1 MRRLFVSVL
10 VIIGVFAGV
19 NAAPREVVRSAG
31 VSQSGAGRNN
41 TAARVAT
48 NKTVAARSA
57 TNTTSKTISARAATP
72 TQKVINSGTKIAAAT
87 QNTAV
92 NEECQNKYFGC
103 MDAFC
108 MLDNTSGGRCL
119 CSNRN
124 AELDTVLNEIEKLDQ
139 QTYEMAT
146 LGVEQIEMGADA
158 DVAIAKAN
166 AMVDATVARN
176 SNSKKKSRAALVD
189 LSLWNTEMEEDAFL
203 FDGDVF
209 QSSIDGKTGDALQS
223 AAADLCTAQI
233 PECSRDMSML
243 QLLYAQRIKSDCT
256 AYENSLKQRKN
267 SSQTKLSA
275 AQKALRDA
283 ALEQIQASNKY
294 DLGQCTIQF
303 KKCMQ
308 TTGGCGD
315 DFAACASVAAFDNT
329 NANKSTSKKA
339 KNHSIKGEV
348 TTIEISASTYDT
360 LVAKR
365 PMCESVTKSC
375 TLVADKV
382 WETFLREIAPTIKSA
397 EIIAEDETRQN
408 CIGNIAKC
416 FRNACKDNI
425 DPNDPDG
432 SYDMC
437 LTRPGTMLAMC
448 KIPLNACG
456 VDATTEES
464 AKKSQIWD
472 YVLARLA
479 FMRIDSCTKAVKS
492 CLQSA
497 DRCGNDYSQCVG
509 LDTQTILDMC
519 PSEKLVAC
527 QEDGQKKPLSEMYD
541 LITGI
546 LLNIDNNM
554 LQQCQNNVTTKMLEI
569 CGDTETCA
577 AFDNDDSMGTDSLMS
592 YKDSDGD
599 FIIDGLVNFGV
610 VKIVDADDNKADNDV
625 KLDKYVM
632 DISDYSNRLVGGTSN
647 ATNQRIVASLQ
658 STGNKI
664 KRIVDEL
671 TEDPQI
677 KMCVGGRDMSQIR
690 NRGESDR
697 TEARFPNLIDSTIM
711 TIINAGLDK
720 ASQNYDKKY
729 KELLGKAMD
738 GQDTEYKTA
747 LCASMAGNT
756 GDICQRRSVS
766 GRCRG
771 YENVFDKIFADTK
784 VDENSGDGY
793 LTRHV
798 ISGAKLS
805 DVFDAQRVGQYE
817 YSLVDNNNNEVEHVT
832 VRSVYSAS
840 TNICTITTESRKCRG
855 VDSGT
860 IIKSLGIQDI
870 AKKCMEYDAP
880 ITTTSIIEM

>member
-1 MRRLFVSVL
+1 MRRFFVSVL

-19 NAAPREVVRSAG
+19 NAAPREAVRGAG

-48 NKTVAARSA
+48 NKTVTVRSA
-57 TNTTSKTISARAATP
+57 TNTAAKTISARAATP

-87 QNTAV
+87 QNTVV

-124 AELDTVLNEIEKLDQ
+124 AELDTVLDEIEKLDQ

-176 SNSKKKSRAALVD
+176 NSSNKKKSRAALVD

-223 AAADLCTAQI
+223 AATDLCTAQI

-243 QLLYAQRIKSDCT
+243 QLLYAQKIKSDCT

-283 ALEQIQASNKY
+283 ALEQIQSSNKY

-315 DFAACASVAAFDNT
+315 DFSACASVAAFDNT

-339 KNHSIKGEV
+339 QNHFIKGEV

-365 PMCESVTKSC
+365 PLCESVTKSC

-425 DPNDPDG
+425 DPDDPEG

-456 VDATTEES
+456 IDATTEEN
-464 AKKSQIWD
+464 AEKSPIWN

-479 FMRIDSCTKAVKS
+479 FMRVDSCTKAVKS

-569 CGDTETCA
+569 CGDTQTCV
-577 AFDNDDSMGTDSLMS
+577 AFDSDNVIGTESLMS
-592 YKDSDGD
+592 YKDSDGN
-599 FIIDGLVNFGV
+599 FVIDGLVNFGI
-610 VKIVDADDNKADNDV
+610 VKIADSDDNKSDNDV
-625 KLDKYVM
+625 KLNKYVM
-632 DISDYSNRLVGGTSN
+632 DISDYANRL
-647 ATNQRIVASLQ
+647 ATDATDATRMRIIASLQ

-671 TEDPQI
+671 AEDPQI
-677 KMCVGGRDMSQIR
+677 NMCVNGRDMSQIR

-729 KELLGKAMD
+729 KELLGKA
-738 GQDTEYKTA
+738 TEELSENKEKNKHI
-747 LCASMAGNT
+747 LCAKMLDDNVIVNSNWMNKSVVNT
-756 GDICQRRSVS
+756 RETAIRV
-766 GRCRG
+766 
-771 YENVFDKIFADTK
+771 
-784 VDENSGDGY
+784 
-793 LTRHV
+793 V
-798 ISGAKLS
+798 ISGVAS
-805 DVFDAQRVGQYE
+805 DETDSYE
-817 YSLVDNNNNEVEHVT
+817 PSKSYVVLDSDNDVMARITKRATYS
-832 VRSVYSAS
+832 S
-840 TNICTITTESRKCRG
+840 TTNSCTITEERSRCSYSKQEW
-855 VDSGT
+855 GT
-860 IIKSLGIQDI
+860 LVPANSP
-870 AKKCMEYDAP
+870 KKHKDCSKFDDP
-880 ITTTSIIEM
+880 IVTTSVIEM